1 MALAC
6 LFLLG
11 DNVSCFRSKHSVNIF
26 SSILGIPKCQ
36 EKLGEKK
43 KFISSWFGFLSFKL
57 FCFVKIYCVYQV
69 QGDTHD
75 AHGAHDVHDAHEAYD
90 TRVFLFVFIK
100 FCLIP
105 FALVTFQG
113 ELVLL
118 P

>member
-1 MALAC
+1 M
-6 LFLLG
+6 
-11 DNVSCFRSKHSVNIF
+11 
-26 SSILGIPKCQ
+26 
-36 EKLGEKK
+36 
-43 KFISSWFGFLSFKL
+43 
-57 FCFVKIYCVYQV
+57 KIYCVYQV

-75 AHGAHDVHDAHEAYD
+75 AHGAHDAHDAYD

-113 ELVLL
+113 EQLVLL